1 MRLADPI
8 ALALLAAIPLLLF
21 LRGRMARGGSGAYSD
36 LGLLAGMRPT
46 WRVRFRWLPT
56 AFGAIALAL
65 LVVALARPQRGQA
78 ETQLPGQG
86 IDVVLVLD
94 TSSSM
99 SASMGSGGNRLE
111 VTQKVIQDFIKGRK
125 EDRVGLVIFRE
136 SSLVLSPM
144 TLDYEALG
152 ELVGRVEEVNLPDG
166 TAIGVGLSDALN
178 VLRDSRARS
187 RVVILLTDGEN
198 NSGNIEPLT
207 AARLAET
214 LGIRVYTIGAVDSRS
229 RRGGQQNVDEKALT
243 EMARL
248 TGGQYYAADSEETL
262 DEVYKS
268 IEKLEKSRVGRTQ
281 FGAYD
286 EYAVYLLVAALAAL
300 GIELALR
307 STLWRQST

>member
-8 ALALLAAIPLLLF
+8 ALALLAAIPVLLF
-21 LRGRMARGGSGAYSD
+21 LRGRLGRGGSGAYSD

-56 AFGAIALAL
+56 AFSAIALAL
-65 LVVALARPQRGQA
+65 LVVALARPQKGQA

-86 IDVVLVLD
+86 IDIVLVLD

-99 SASMGSGGNRLE
+99 SASMGRMNRLE
-111 VTQKVIQDFIKGRK
+111 TSQKVLDDFIKGRK

-144 TLDYEALG
+144 TLDYDALSG
-152 ELVGRVEEVNLPDG
+152 LVGRVNDVNLPDG

-178 VLRDSRARS
+178 LLRDSKARS
-187 RVVILLTDGEN
+187 RVVVLLTDGEN
-198 NSGNIEPLT
+198 NSGNIEPAT
-207 AARLAET
+207 AARLAQT
-214 LGIRVYTIGAVDSRS
+214 LGIRVYTIGAVDSRT
-229 RRGGQQNVDEKALT
+229 RRGGQQNVDERALT
-243 EMARL
+243 EMAKV

-262 DEVYKS
+262 DEVYKG
-268 IEKLEKSRVGRTQ
+268 IDKLEKSRVGRTQ

-286 EYAVYLLVAALAAL
+286 EYAVYLIVAALAAL
-300 GIELALR
+300 AIELALR
-307 STLWRQST
+307 STLWRQAT

>member
-8 ALALLAAIPLLLF
+8 ALALLVAIPVLLF
-21 LRGRMARGGSGAYSD
+21 LRARLQRGGSGAYSD

-56 AFGAIALAL
+56 AFSAIALAL
-65 LVVALARPQRGQA
+65 LVVALARPQKGQA

-99 SASMGSGGNRLE
+99 SGSMGKASRLE
-111 VTQKVIQDFIKGRK
+111 TSQKVIKDFIEGRK

-136 SSLVLSPM
+136 SSIVLSPM

-152 ELVGRVEEVNLPDG
+152 DLVGRVGDVNLPDG

-178 VLRDSRARS
+178 LLRDSKARS
-187 RVVILLTDGEN
+187 RVVVLLTDGEN
-198 NSGNIEPLT
+198 NSGNIEPAT
-207 AARLAET
+207 AARLAQT
-214 LGIRVYTIGAVDSRS
+214 LGIRVYTIGAVDSKT
-229 RRGGQQNVDEKALT
+229 RRGGQNVDEKALT
-243 EMARL
+243 EMAKV

-262 DEVYKS
+262 AEVYKG
-268 IEKLEKSRVGRTQ
+268 IDKLEKSRVGRTQ

-300 GIELALR
+300 GMELLLR
-307 STLWRQST
+307 ATLWRQAT

>member
-8 ALALLAAIPLLLF
+8 ALALLAAIPVLLF
-21 LRGRMARGGSGAYSD
+21 LRGRLSRGGAGAYSD

-56 AFGAIALAL
+56 AFSALALAL
-65 LVVALARPQRGQA
+65 LVFALARPQRGQA

-86 IDVVLVLD
+86 IDIVLVLD
-94 TSSSM
+94 SSSSM
-99 SASMGSGGNRLE
+99 SASMGRGSRAE
-111 VTQKVIQDFIKGRK
+111 VTQKVIQDFVKGRK

-136 SSLVLSPM
+136 TSLVLSPM

-152 ELVGRVEEVNLPDG
+152 ELVTRVNDVNLPDG
-166 TAIGVGLSDALN
+166 TAIGVGLSEALN

-214 LGIRVYTIGAVDSRS
+214 LGIRVYTIGAVDSRT
-229 RRGGQQNVDEKALT
+229 RRGGQANVDEKALT

-248 TGGQYYAADSEETL
+248 TGGHYYAADSEETL

-281 FGAYD
+281 YGAYD
-286 EYAVYLLVAALAAL
+286 EYAVYLLVAALAML